1 MADASGG
8 SAGDDAP
15 PAVPLS
21 RRDAAEARR
30 AEDQPDTGP
39 ALQAHVRAARSEI
52 ENQVAHARAEFEEAN
67 ERIKERTGR
76 DLIVATLIGL
86 AIGAVLIGSLIF
98 VKWLFVLFA
107 LAAALLGIFEFGRA
121 LRASGRRVDLI
132 PQLVLAA

>member
-8 SAGDDAP
+8 SAGDDTP

-30 AEDQPDTGP
+30 AEDQTDTGP
-39 ALQAHVRAARSEI
+39 AIQAHVRAARSEI

-76 DLIVATLIGL
+76 DLILATLIGL
-86 AIGAVLIGSLIF
+86 GTGLLLILSLIF
-98 VKWLFVLFA
+98 IKW
-107 LAAALLGIFEFGRA
+107 IF
-121 LRASGRRVDLI
+121 L
-132 PQLVLAA
+132 